1 MPFSGSTTSYALL
14 GLLRLRP
21 WTTYEL
27 AKQVQRS
34 LHWFWPR
41 AERTLYDEPKLL
53 VAAGLATATVE
64 ATGKRPR
71 TVYAITD
78 AGTDALARWLTE
90 PPEPRGL
97 EFAALV
103 KVFFADAG
111 TLTQLEGTL
120 GRIEDESAQR
130 VDALA
135 AMARA
140 SLEEFAFPQRLHL
153 SALTMRLQLEQELA
167 VLRWA
172 RWARDE
178 TGEWDGAD
186 SPGRWD
192 AEASLR
198 ELLTLVDAQ
207 QSRSEVPRTDGG
219 GRVSARRAH

>member
-1 MPFSGSTTSYALL
+1 MSRCVMPSAGSATSYALL

-41 AERTLYDEPKLL
+41 AERKLYDEPKALA
-53 VAAGLATATVE
+53 AAGLATATVE

-71 TVYAITD
+71 TVYTITD
-78 AGTDALARWLTE
+78 AGAEALAQWLSE
-90 PPEPRGL
+90 PPEPRSL

-111 TLTQLEGTL
+111 TPAQLAQNL
-120 GRIEDESAQR
+120 QRIEDESAER

-135 AMARA
+135 AMARR
-140 SLEEFAFPQRLHL
+140 SLAEFAFPERLHL

-172 RWARDE
+172 RWARGE
-178 TGEWDGAD
+178 TQQWTAPDRPGSWDVGE
-186 SPGRWD
+186 
-192 AEASLR
+192 SLR
-198 ELLTLVDAQ
+198 ELLEQVDAQ
-207 QSRSEVPRTDGG
+207 R
-219 GRVSARRAH
+219 

>member
-1 MPFSGSTTSYALL
+1 MPAPGSTTAYALL

-27 AKQVQRS
+27 TKQVQRS

-41 AERTLYDEPKLL
+41 AERKLYDEPKLL
-53 VAAGLATATVE
+53 AAAGLATATVE

-71 TVYAITD
+71 TVYAITE
-78 AGTDALARWLTE
+78 AGADALATWLSE

-111 TLTQLEGTL
+111 TLAQLQATL
-120 GRIEDESAQR
+120 DRIEEESAER

-135 AMARA
+135 AMARQ
-140 SLEEFAFPQRLHL
+140 SLEEFAFPERLHL

-172 RWARDE
+172 RWARGE
-178 TGEWDGAD
+178 TRQWTAADRPGAWD
-186 SPGRWD
+186 S
-192 AEASLR
+192 EASLR
-198 ELLTLVDAQ
+198 ELLVLVEAQ
-207 QSRSEVPRTDGG
+207 R
-219 GRVSARRAH
+219 

>member
-1 MPFSGSTTSYALL
+1 MSRCLMPSTCSTTGYALL

-41 AERTLYDEPKLL
+41 AERKLYDEPKLL

-71 TVYAITD
+71 TVYTIT
-78 AGTDALARWLTE
+78 GRGRQALAAWLSD
-90 PPEPRGL
+90 PPDPPVL
-97 EFAALV
+97 ECAALV

-111 TLTQLEGTL
+111 TLDQLHDNL
-120 GRIEDESAQR
+120 DRIEAEAAAR

-135 AMARA
+135 SMARH
-140 SLEEFAFPQRLHL
+140 SLAEFAFPERLHL
-153 SALTMRLQLEQELA
+153 SALTMRAQLEQELA

-172 RWARDE
+172 RWARAETRHWSAADE
-178 TGEWDGAD
+178 PGA
-186 SPGRWD
+186 WD
-192 AEASLR
+192 AEGSLR
-198 ELLTLVDAQ
+198 ELLARVDDE
-207 QSRSEVPRTDGG
+207 R
-219 GRVSARRAH
+219 